1 MDGILSHLQIPF
13 ALCLNISKKEFSNV
27 IQYRPTSEI
36 QRQTL
41 NTSHLVEALKIN
53 AGLLF
58 IGKKKVEPFTP
69 PFPE

>member
-1 MDGILSHLQIPF
+1 MDDTLIHLQIPF
-13 ALCLNISKKEFSNV
+13 ALHLNISKNEFSNV

-41 NTSHLVEALKIN
+41 STSHLVAALKIN

-58 IGKKKVEPFTP
+58 IGRKKAEAPTPFS
-69 PFPE
+69 